1 MRIQCKKLKY
11 IYIVESKR
19 SGTHRFKFFFSRIVT
34 LVNKEYNQNCQN
46 FAVNTDVEHLKFLY
60 MIVFFGQ
67 LNILEK

>member
-1 MRIQCKKLKY
+1 MNHKGLGHIDLN
-11 IYIVESKR
+11 
-19 SGTHRFKFFFSRIVT
+19 FFSRIAT